1 MSGTVTL
8 INTRVKE
15 IIGSRV
21 ESVIVI
27 FLNCHV
33 VKLTLNIY
41 TFRSTD
47 LSSLNFALA
56 SF

>member
-8 INTRVKE
+8 INTRVRE
-15 IIGSRV
+15 IIGPRV
-21 ESVIVI
+21 ESAIVI
-27 FLNCHV
+27 FPNCHV

-41 TFRSTD
+41 MFTFTD
-47 LSSLNFALA
+47 LSSLNIALA

>member
-15 IIGSRV
+15 MIGSRV

-41 TFRSTD
+41 MFTSTD
-47 LSSLNFALA
+47 LISLNFALV